1 WRPTEDDRLCSAHFI
16 NGKSNNPLSV
26 DYLPSIFEFVP
37 SPKKRKLKADA
48 ERYEQRQSLK
58 KQRQDNVRVK
68 EAAKALLMIAEPP
81 EKPHSSSSYSQ
92 PPDQDTTSTSSLSSN
107 NEINIFIGPPSPTS
121 NDLADPDDAPITPDL
136 HMEIAALRRE
146 NLALKQELLKVTIT
160 KESLMQNPAK
170 LKFFTGL
177 SHITILEAVIEFLE
191 PLLPDLGKLS
201 KFQQIIV
208 TLIKLRL
215 NVGHQL
221 IAYQFGVHASTI
233 SKHLHNV
240 VSLMYTVLVPEVI
253 RRPECE
259 QLRNTLPM
267 CFRAT
272 FPKCAVIIDCF
283 EVQVEKASDQTAN
296 AQTYSQYKSR
306 NTLKYLI
313 GISPLG
319 AVTFIS
325 KGWGGRTSDK
335 YITENSG
342 FLRHLVPGDV
352 VMADRGFFIEES
364 VAMQGAKLEI
374 PAFTRGKSQLDKRE
388 VESTRK
394 LASVRIHVERVI
406 GTIRQKYQVLQ
417 GPLELTFTVPDAE
430 ENVML
435 YDKMVHVACAL
446 TNLSKPIVPS
456 D

>member
-1 WRPTEDDRLCSAHFI
+1 LDFLFHFS
-16 NGKSNNPLSV
+16 GKSNDPLSV

-58 KQRQDNVRVK
+58 KQRQNNVRVK

-81 EKPHSSSSYSQ
+81 EEPHSSSSYSQ
-92 PPDQDTTSTSSLSSN
+92 PPDQDATSTSSSSSN

-121 NDLADPDDAPITPDL
+121 NDLADPGDAPINSQTPDL

-160 KESLMQNPAK
+160 MESLKQNPAK

-177 SHITILEAVIEFLE
+177 SHITILETVIDFLE
-191 PLLPDLGKLS
+191 PLLPDPGKLS

-253 RRPECE
+253 RWPERE
-259 QLRNTLPM
+259 QLRKTLPM

-319 AVTFIS
+319 AVIFIS
-325 KGWGGRTSDK
+325 KGRTSDK

-352 VMADRGFFIEES
+352 VMADRGFLIEES

-417 GPLELTFTVPDAE
+417 GPVELTFTVPDVE